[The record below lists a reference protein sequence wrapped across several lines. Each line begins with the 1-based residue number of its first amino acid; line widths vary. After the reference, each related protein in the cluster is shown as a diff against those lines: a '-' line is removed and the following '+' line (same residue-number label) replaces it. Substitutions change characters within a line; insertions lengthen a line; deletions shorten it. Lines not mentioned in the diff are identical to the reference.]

1 MEIDE
6 GEGGGLITEIY
17 FKSLVIIKIFD
28 QQGSFESFVKYENPL
43 SSNGM

>member
-1 MEIDE
+1 MRGKEE
-6 GEGGGLITEIY
+6 VELRIY

>member
-6 GEGGGLITEIY
+6 GEGGGLITDL
-17 FKSLVIIKIFD
+17 FKIFD